1 MGCDTEQA
9 AEFLK
14 GEATM
19 TKMYYIVDM
28 QGNYYK
34 IGAKGNLMVA
44 KNSDEADVFTLRD
57 ANDRIDGGRKARFY
71 TTVEATETVIPV
83 EETVYDAPEY
93 DVVDKP
99 TMFDSLQN
107 NWEELLSNL
116 CYVSSHMD
124 EYQNNL
130 NQMLSDVD
138 KEICDLMHYLEFSD
152 LDNQEMLK
160 VAEMLKDRRQH
171 RRQIKDEM
179 EKTALMKDTF
189 LDRTFGT
196 KVQQSLDVMERMKTR
211 QYTPRRLNELFEQQ
225 RASA

>member
-1 MGCDTEQA
+1 
-9 AEFLK
+9 
-14 GEATM
+14 M
-19 TKMYYIVDM
+19 TKMYYIVDL

-34 IGAKGNLMVA
+34 NGPKGNLVVA
-44 KNSDEADVFTLRD
+44 KNSDDADVFSLRS
-57 ANDRIDGGRKARFY
+57 ANDRIGSGRKARFY
-71 TTVEATETVIPV
+71 TTVEAEEKAVPV
-83 EETVYDAPEY
+83 MSADEPVYEAPEY
-93 DVVDKP
+93 DVVEKP

-107 NWEELLSNL
+107 NWEEILSNL
-116 CYVSSHMD
+116 CYMSSHMD

-152 LDNQEMLK
+152 LDNSEMLK
-160 VAEMLKDRRQH
+160 VAGMLKERRQH

-196 KVQQSLDVMERMKTR
+196 KVQQSLDVMERMKAR

>member
-1 MGCDTEQA
+1 
-9 AEFLK
+9 
-14 GEATM
+14 M
-19 TKMYYIVDM
+19 TKMYYIVDL

-34 IGAKGNLMVA
+34 NGPKGNLVVA
-44 KNSDEADVFTLRD
+44 KGSDDADLFTLRN
-57 ANDRIDGGRKARFY
+57 ANERIGGGKKARFY
-71 TTVEATETVIPV
+71 STLEAEAPVIPV
-83 EETVYDAPEY
+83 DEQVYEAPEY
-93 DVVDKP
+93 DTVEKP
-99 TMFDSLQN
+99 TLFDGLQN

-116 CYVSSHMD
+116 CYMSSHMD

-152 LDNQEMLK
+152 LDNGEMLK
-160 VAEMLKDRRQH
+160 VAEMLKERRKH

-179 EKTALMKDTF
+179 EKTALMKDMF
-189 LDRTFGT
+189 LDSTFGT

-211 QYTPRRLNELFEQQ
+211 QYTPRRLSELFEQQ

>member
-1 MGCDTEQA
+1 
-9 AEFLK
+9 
-14 GEATM
+14 M

-57 ANDRIDGGRKARFY
+57 ANDRIGGGRKARFY
-71 TTVEATETVIPV
+71 TTVEATETVIPA
-83 EETVYDAPEY
+83 EETVYDDPEY
-93 DVVDKP
+93 DVIDKP

-116 CYVSSHMD
+116 CYMSSHMD

-152 LDNQEMLK
+152 LDNHEMLK

>member
-1 MGCDTEQA
+1 
-9 AEFLK
+9 
-14 GEATM
+14 M

-44 KNSDEADVFTLRD
+44 KNSDEADMFTLRD
-57 ANDRIDGGRKARFY
+57 ANDRIGSGRKARFY
-71 TTVEATETVIPV
+71 TTVEAEETVIPA
-83 EETVYDAPEY
+83 EEAVYDAPEY

-116 CYVSSHMD
+116 CYMSSHMD

-211 QYTPRRLNELFEQQ
+211 RYTPRRLNELFAQQ

>member
-1 MGCDTEQA
+1 
-9 AEFLK
+9 
-14 GEATM
+14 M

-44 KNSDEADVFTLRD
+44 RNSAEADVFTLRD
-57 ANDRIDGGRKARFY
+57 ANNRIGSGRKARFY
-71 TTVEATETVIPV
+71 TTVEAGDTVTPA
-83 EETVYDAPEY
+83 EEAVYEAPEY
-93 DVVDKP
+93 DTVEKP
-99 TMFDSLQN
+99 TLFDSLQN
-107 NWEELLSNL
+107 NWEEILSNL
-116 CYVSSHMD
+116 CYMSSHMD
-124 EYQNNL
+124 EYQDNL

-152 LDNQEMLK
+152 LDNREMLR
-160 VAEMLKDRRQH
+160 VAEMLKERRQH
-171 RRQIKDEM
+171 RRKIKDEM
-179 EKTALMKDTF
+179 EKTALMKDMF
-189 LDRTFGT
+189 LDQTFGT

>member
-1 MGCDTEQA
+1 
-9 AEFLK
+9 
-14 GEATM
+14 M

-57 ANDRIDGGRKARFY
+57 ANDRIGGGRKARFY
-71 TTVEATETVIPV
+71 TTVEATETVIPA

-116 CYVSSHMD
+116 CYMSSHMD

-152 LDNQEMLK
+152 LNNQEMLK

-211 QYTPRRLNELFEQQ
+211 QYTPRRLNELFDQQ

>member
-1 MGCDTEQA
+1 
-9 AEFLK
+9 
-14 GEATM
+14 M
-19 TKMYYIVDM
+19 TKMYYIVDL

-34 IGAKGNLMVA
+34 NGPKGNLVVA
-44 KNSDEADVFTLRD
+44 KNSDDADVFSLRS
-57 ANDRIDGGRKARFY
+57 ANDRIGSGRKARFY
-71 TTVEATETVIPV
+71 TTVEAEEKAVPV
-83 EETVYDAPEY
+83 MSADEPVYEAPEY
-93 DVVDKP
+93 DVVEKP

-107 NWEELLSNL
+107 NWEEILSNL
-116 CYVSSHMD
+116 CYMSSHMD

-152 LDNQEMLK
+152 LDNSEMLK
-160 VAEMLKDRRQH
+160 VAGMLKERRQH

-211 QYTPRRLNELFEQQ
+211 QYTPRKLNELFEQQ

>member
-1 MGCDTEQA
+1 
-9 AEFLK
+9 
-14 GEATM
+14 M

-44 KNSDEADVFTLRD
+44 KNSDEADMFTLRD
-57 ANDRIDGGRKARFY
+57 ANDRIGSGRKARFY
-71 TTVEATETVIPV
+71 TTVEAEETVMPA
-83 EETVYDAPEY
+83 EEAVYDAPEY

-116 CYVSSHMD
+116 CYMSSHMD

-196 KVQQSLDVMERMKTR
+196 KVQQSLDVMEKMKTR
-211 QYTPRRLNELFEQQ
+211 HYTPRRLNELFEQQ

>member
-1 MGCDTEQA
+1 
-9 AEFLK
+9 
-14 GEATM
+14 M

-57 ANDRIDGGRKARFY
+57 ANNRIGSGRKARFY
-71 TTVEATETVIPV
+71 TTVEANETVIPAEGV
-83 EETVYDAPEY
+83 VYDAPEY
-93 DVVDKP
+93 DTVEKP

-107 NWEELLSNL
+107 NWEEILTNL
-116 CYVSSHMD
+116 CYMSSHMD
-124 EYQNNL
+124 EYQDNL
-130 NQMLSDVD
+130 NQMFSDVD

-196 KVQQSLDVMERMKTR
+196 KV
-211 QYTPRRLNELFEQQ
+211 
-225 RASA
+225 

>member
-1 MGCDTEQA
+1 
-9 AEFLK
+9 
-14 GEATM
+14 M

-57 ANDRIDGGRKARFY
+57 ANDRIGGGRKARFY
-71 TTVEATETVIPV
+71 TTVEATETVIPA

-107 NWEELLSNL
+107 NWEELLSSL
-116 CYVSSHMD
+116 CYMSSHMD

-211 QYTPRRLNELFEQQ
+211 QYTPRRLNELFAQQ

>member
-138 KEICDLMHYLEFSD
+138 KEICDLMH
-152 LDNQEMLK
+152 
-160 VAEMLKDRRQH
+160 
-171 RRQIKDEM
+171 
-179 EKTALMKDTF
+179 
-189 LDRTFGT
+189 
-196 KVQQSLDVMERMKTR
+196 
-211 QYTPRRLNELFEQQ
+211 
-225 RASA
+225 

>member
-1 MGCDTEQA
+1 
-9 AEFLK
+9 
-14 GEATM
+14 M
-19 TKMYYIVDM
+19 TKMYYIVDL

-34 IGAKGNLMVA
+34 NGPKGNLVVA
-44 KNSDEADVFTLRD
+44 KNSDDADVFSLRS
-57 ANDRIDGGRKARFY
+57 ANNRIGSGRKSRFY
-71 TTVEATETVIPV
+71 TTVEAEEKAVPV
-83 EETVYDAPEY
+83 MSADEPVYEAPEY
-93 DVVDKP
+93 DVVEKP

-107 NWEELLSNL
+107 NWEEILSNL
-116 CYVSSHMD
+116 CYMSSHMD

-152 LDNQEMLK
+152 LDNSEMLK
-160 VAEMLKDRRQH
+160 VAGMLKERRQH

-211 QYTPRRLNELFEQQ
+211 QYTPRRLNKLFEQQ